1 MSESN
6 IKKAK
11 VVTSYVGSDAKV
23 SPTTTT
29 SVSAPM
35 MDMELSQTDTPITV
49 QSDKDSK
56 KSDVNRGGRPTKYS
70 LEIALKICDRL
81 ADGES
86 LVSICRDEGMPKKT
100 AVYEW
105 LATKKDFSD
114 MYARARED
122 QADSLADQIIA
133 LADEMP
139 MEITDEKTKTTR
151 FDSAY
156 VQWQKNRVDARKW
169 VAAKLKPRKY
179 SDRIAHVGDAE
190 ADAVKIEV
198 GIFDEMIKNL
208 ELKRQVK

>member
-1 MSESN
+1 MSE
-6 IKKAK
+6 KKITKSK
-11 VVTSYVGSDAKV
+11 VATSYKQDDVNPAASINA
-23 SPTTTT
+23 

-35 MDMELSQTDTPITV
+35 TQTHTDSPITA
-49 QSDKDSK
+49 QSSEDSPK
-56 KSDVNRGGRPTKYS
+56 EDVNKGGRPTKYS
-70 LEIALKICDRL
+70 LGIALVICERL

-86 LVSICRDEGMPKKT
+86 LVSICKTDGMPKKT

-105 LATKKDFSD
+105 LASKKDFAE

-139 MEITDEKTKTTR
+139 MEITDDKGKTR

-179 SDRIAHVGDAE
+179 SDRIAHVGDK
-190 ADAVKIEV
+190 DGDPMQMDVT
-198 GIFDEMIKNL
+198 IFDEMLKNL
-208 ELKRQVK
+208 EMKRQVR